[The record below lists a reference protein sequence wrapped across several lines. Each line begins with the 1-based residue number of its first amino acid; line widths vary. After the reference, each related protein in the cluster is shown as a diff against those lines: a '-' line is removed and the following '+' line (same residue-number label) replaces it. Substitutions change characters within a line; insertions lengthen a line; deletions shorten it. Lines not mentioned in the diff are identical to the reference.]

1 VSTESSVRATVDRAA
16 ARVAPAW
23 PLHSFVTANPL
34 SGLED
39 RPFHEAVAAAE
50 RLFGGRGYPSPE
62 VFRRAWAG
70 GEIDADLLA
79 ARLDALGADTDP
91 AASLDALAAEWA
103 DHAPSAS
110 SPASSPTAAAVDR
123 VLTKWLAAFCDQ
135 GRTEWQMPDREAGFY
150 AAVRAVARYDREIPG
165 GRLPPDALPAD
176 PEAALEAALS
186 TVPESRWE
194 AVLAGHLAAL
204 PGWTGLLAVRGDA
217 ADEWA
222 AAAPADLLDY
232 LAIRLTLVAHAG
244 LAVDDVATV
253 EDASPT
259 TPPLADAWLRA
270 WEATYRDA
278 LVAAVADEARARSPP
293 APADRPDAQLTF
305 CIDTRSEV
313 FRRHLEATG
322 DYETHGYAGF
332 FGVPMRYRGYG
343 APLDVDACPPI
354 LDAAHHVTDAPTPDH
369 GSARARHD
377 RQTGLVGAA
386 RDAVAAV
393 TGNLATP
400 FAYVEQTGVGYG
412 VALAA
417 RTLAPGLTDRLAAR
431 LRPSEDPADFC
442 RPTLDGPAA
451 ADGGTE
457 VGEVDG
463 TAGIA
468 GEADEAG
475 GGADEA
481 GGDVGHDHDLTAGI
495 PHEARVGYA
504 AGAVE
509 TMGWQRFARLVV
521 FAGHAG
527 HSANNPFDS
536 SLDCG
541 ACAGNPGGPSARV
554 LAAVCNDP
562 DVRVSLRERGIAIPD
577 DTVFVAAEHDTTRDV
592 VRLFDGDVPAS
603 HEADLAR
610 LRGDLETA
618 RRATTAE
625 RVRAMGGAG
634 DGVRETSRRAVDWAE
649 TRPEWGLA
657 GNAAFVV
664 GPRRLTAGLDLGGR
678 TFLHSYE
685 PATDPEGDA
694 LETILAGPMVV
705 TQWIN
710 THYYFATVDSGAY
723 GSGSKVT
730 QSPVGN
736 VGVVQGNGGD
746 LLTGLPL
753 QSVAAADGVPHHRPL
768 RLSVLV
774 YAPVERVDAVLDRH
788 AEVARL
794 LDNDWLSL
802 TVVEPTQDAT
812 PFRYRA
818 GGRWVPTDDAAAQES
833 ASPASSPATDD
844 EGVVCLRPDERTTED
859 APRAADD

>member
-1 VSTESSVRATVDRAA
+1 VSTESSVRTAVDRAA

-34 SGLED
+34 AGLED

-62 VFRRAWAG
+62 VFRRAWAN
-70 GEIDADLLA
+70 GEIDAERLA
-79 ARLDALGADTDP
+79 ARLDAVGADTDP
-91 AASLDALAAEWA
+91 AASLDALAAEGDA
-103 DHAPSAS
+103 HAP
-110 SPASSPTAAAVDR
+110 PEPTPTMAAVDR

-135 GRTEWQMPDREAGFY
+135 GQAEWPMPDREAGFY

-165 GRLPPDALPAD
+165 GKLGSDALPAD

-186 TVPESRWE
+186 SVPESRWE

-204 PGWTGLLAVRGDA
+204 PGWTGLLAVRADA
-217 ADEWA
+217 ADGWA

-232 LAIRLTLVAHAG
+232 LAVRLTLVAHAG
-244 LAVDDVATV
+244 LAVDDVVTV
-253 EDASPT
+253 EDATQT

-278 LVAAVADEARARSPP
+278 LVGAVADEARATSPP
-293 APADRPDAQLTF
+293 APEERPAAQLVF

-343 APLDVDACPPI
+343 APFAVDACPPI
-354 LDAAHHVTDAPTPDH
+354 LDAAHDVVDAPDPANDA
-369 GSARARHD
+369 ARARHD

-412 VALAA
+412 AALAA

-431 LRPSEDPADFC
+431 LRPTEDPSDFC
-442 RPTLDGPAA
+442 RPTLDGPTA
-451 ADGGTE
+451 ADGGA
-457 VGEVDG
+457 EVDAVDGATG
-463 TAGIA
+463 TADETE
-468 GEADEAG
+468 EADSGTGHE
-475 GGADEA
+475 
-481 GGDVGHDHDLTAGI
+481 HDHDLTAGI
-495 PHEARVGYA
+495 PHEAQVAYA

-562 DVRVSLRERGIAIPD
+562 DVRTSLRERGVTVPD

-625 RVRAMGGAG
+625 RVRAMGGAA

-685 PATDPEGDA
+685 PSTDPEGDA

-710 THYYFATVDSGAY
+710 SHYYFATVDSGAY

-774 YAPVERVDAVLDRH
+774 YAPVERVDAVLARH
-788 AEVARL
+788 AAVTGL
-794 LDNDWLSL
+794 LDDGWLSL
-802 TVVEPTQDAT
+802 TVVDPTQDAT
-812 PFRYRA
+812 PYRYRA
-818 GGRWVPTDDAAAQES
+818 GGRWVPADDAAAPES
-833 ASPASSPATDD
+833 DSAAAPTTDE
-844 EGVVCLRPDERTTED
+844 EGAADLDLRPGERTTED